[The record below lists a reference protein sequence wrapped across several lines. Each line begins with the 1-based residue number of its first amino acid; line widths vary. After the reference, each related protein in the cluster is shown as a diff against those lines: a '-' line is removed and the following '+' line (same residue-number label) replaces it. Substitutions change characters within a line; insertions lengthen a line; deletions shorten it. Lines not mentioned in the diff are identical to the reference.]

1 MKMKKE
7 NISEEELDDLLD
19 RLSKSATGPTG
30 KYSAGQSYS
39 QLEEKILSRNKKR
52 FPLFKY
58 VAAASV
64 AIIFI
69 LSAYTLFIADN
80 TEMVTVATNNNT
92 QEIILPDGSQITLSH
107 YSILQY
113 PSKFGKDSREV
124 IMLGEAYF
132 DITKD
137 KEHPFIVH
145 TDNVQIKVL
154 GTKFNVESYP
164 KDDVIKTTLI
174 EGKVAVSSLQ
184 NDDSVI
190 LNPNETAYFDKGSE
204 NMYKA
209 SNHNAINELAWREG
223 KHIFNNQTLLE
234 ITQEL
239 SNYFNIHIE
248 INNQLLKE
256 YRLTAHFEQ
265 NEDIEDILNILETA
279 ASFRWEKDN
288 NTIVI
293 ISND

>member
-1 MKMKKE
+1 MKKE
-7 NISEEELDDLLD
+7 NISEEELDDLLN

-113 PSKFGKDSREV
+113 PSKFGKDSRDV

-145 TDNVQIKVL
+145 TDNVRIKVL

-204 NMYKA
+204 NMYKV
-209 SNHNAINELAWREG
+209 SNHNAINELVWREG

-279 ASFRWEKDN
+279 ANFRWEKDN